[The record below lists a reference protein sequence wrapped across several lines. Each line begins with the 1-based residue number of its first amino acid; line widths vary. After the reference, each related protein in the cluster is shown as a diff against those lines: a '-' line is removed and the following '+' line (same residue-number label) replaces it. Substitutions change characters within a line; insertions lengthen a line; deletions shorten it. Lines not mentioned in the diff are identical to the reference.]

1 MGFPRLAI
9 IYKSLRNRKKYAYYM
24 KKARLAMNGSGH
36 LPVLYYAG
44 SKEHNK
50 NTPPW
55 GGRRRF
61 TWWLRLT
68 AQLLRI
74 VS

>member
-50 NTPPW
+50 NTPLGW
-55 GGRRRF
+55 TQALYLVAAADG
-61 TWWLRLT
+61 
-68 AQLLRI
+68 AA
-74 VS
+74 S